1 MEHHGED
8 GYKAVGGWH
17 RPLGEEGFCGRE
29 WNADP
34 EVTGGKHSR
43 GRRKERGCRK

>member
-17 RPLGEEGFCGRE
+17 RPFREEGFGGRE
-29 WNADP
+29 WNADL

-43 GRRKERGCRK
+43 GR